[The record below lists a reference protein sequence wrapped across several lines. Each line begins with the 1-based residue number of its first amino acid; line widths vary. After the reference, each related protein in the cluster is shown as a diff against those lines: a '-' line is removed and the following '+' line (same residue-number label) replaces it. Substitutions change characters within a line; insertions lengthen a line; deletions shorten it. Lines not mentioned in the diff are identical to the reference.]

1 MDISVISPQTV
12 ELISRLTGQKLHQ
25 QDITPP
31 VLFLTALI
39 TVLLGVIHA
48 DDIVSDE
55 ETQRLRNLLEL
66 IPANHSFRQL
76 VMPIVNGVEEQQ
88 IYKKIQVFL
97 ALTACFS
104 EEEKLLLISFGY
116 QMSAAD
122 GTMDDRETGYLALI
136 GNRLEID
143 SRYLAVLSASFNN
156 QTISDTAALAEVHS
170 LLDPAQFQSLDSLFV
185 RAASHIIEDLP
196 AKPKYSNPKLF
207 VNFLIPPVNK
217 GRVAEWGKKLT
228 THLEFLYKKNQLD
241 SVQIIADL
249 PAELKQEKNQLDSV
263 QIIED
268 LPTELEQEINQLDSI
283 QIIED
288 LPTEF
293 EQEINQNHSV
303 SSYKEL
309 QNFQQYRQKLNA
321 VCQTLSSI
329 LRDGSDRN
337 VLSPTLTAEVTKES
351 RNLQS
356 QRFRVAVVGEFSKG
370 KSTLLNALLGEEI
383 QPVRDIPCSGTVTV
397 LKYGPQQRVICK
409 YKDGREEEIS
419 PQQYK
424 DKAAISEE
432 AALGDV
438 GDELI
443 NSELQEIIF
452 EHPNL
457 ELCCNGV
464 EIIDTPGLNEHAER
478 TLVTEQVLKTTDA
491 VIFLTHAQNV
501 LTEKER
507 ELLLYLKQELN
518 PERDDEAARNIFIL
532 VNFADLLRREGSHK
546 QARQRVETIVKNQNL
561 IAGENRIHLISAQSA
576 LDAILD
582 GTENEYVQSF
592 QDFTKSL
599 EQFLIEKRGA
609 IALQESAAGLKQ
621 IINTGCEE
629 LNQYQKMLDGKLT
642 LPEADKQKIFEQM
655 AEVSGRD
662 VKIRLLAKKIR
673 QECLE
678 ESHESWNEWLKEL
691 RERIIS
697 KSANWNSKHSH
708 LWSQDQLITDYA
720 NQFVRE
726 LTQDIN
732 FWTNHK
738 LSEIVKQKIGV
749 LDDQIYDNLEPI
761 CEEFELFDLR
771 LNTNLFTQFKDFA
784 TSGNRGGIR
793 ITGIGIAASIST
805 IGVDVGG
812 FVGGTLGIGAAV
824 GAALFFLTGVGTIPV
839 ILGALAAAAGGGL
852 GWSQLDGDVVK
863 AQIKEKVCELG
874 FQEFEESSQSI
885 FIKNIQKKIIAVFE
899 KRTEATSDVMSKAI
913 ALWENLLEQQE
924 KHDRQNQA
932 ECEAQKVWL
941 AEKRRELQQIESQI
955 EAVLNQSD
963 RT

>member
-1 MDISVISPQTV
+1 MDTSVISPQTL

-25 QDITPP
+25 EDITPP
-31 VLFLTALI
+31 VLFLAVLI

-48 DDIVSDE
+48 DGTVSAE
-55 ETQRLRNLLEL
+55 KTQRLWNLMEL

-76 VMPIVNGVEEQQ
+76 VMPIVNCVEEQQ
-88 IYKKIQVFL
+88 IYKKIQELL

-122 GTMDDRETGYLALI
+122 GKMDDRETGYLALI

-156 QTISDTAALAEVHS
+156 QTINDTAALAEVHS

-196 AKPKYSNPKLF
+196 AKPQ
-207 VNFLIPPVNK
+207 
-217 GRVAEWGKKLT
+217 
-228 THLEFLYKKNQLD
+228 YKK
-241 SVQIIADL
+241 S
-249 PAELKQEKNQLDSV
+249 QLDSV

-268 LPTELEQEINQLDSI
+268 LPAKLKQEINQLNSV

-288 LPTEF
+288 LPTEPK
-293 EQEINQNHSV
+293 QPNNQNHSV
-303 SSYKEL
+303 SSYQEL
-309 QNFQQYRQKLNA
+309 EKFQKYRQELNG

-337 VLSPTLTAEVTKES
+337 VLSPTLTAEVTKIS
-351 RNLQS
+351 RKLQS
-356 QRFRVAVVGEFSKG
+356 QRFRVVVVGEFSKG
-370 KSTLLNALLGEEI
+370 KSTLLNALVGEKI
-383 QPVRDIPCSGTVTV
+383 QPVRATPCSGTVTI
-397 LKYGPQQRVICK
+397 LKYGSKRRVICY
-409 YKDGREEEIS
+409 YKNGDKEEIS
-419 PQQYK
+419 PEEYQK
-424 DKAAISEE
+424 KASISRN
-432 AALGDV
+432 AASGSIA
-438 GDELI
+438 DEKAT
-443 NSELQEIIF
+443 SEIAEIVF
-452 EHPNL
+452 EHPEL
-457 ELCCNGV
+457 ELCSNGV
-464 EIIDTPGLNEHAER
+464 EIIDTPGLNEQAER
-478 TLVTEQVLKTTDA
+478 TVATQQVLRTADA
-491 VIFLTHAQNV
+491 VIFLTQANTV
-501 LTEKER
+501 LTQTEQ

-518 PERDDEAARNIFIL
+518 YGEENEGARNIFIAVSFFDWL
-532 VNFADLLRREGSHK
+532 ESEEE
-546 QARQRVETIVKNQNL
+546 RQDVKKRVERIVYREKPI
-561 IAGENRIHLISAQSA
+561 IAGKNRIHFISAKSA
-576 LDAILD
+576 LNAILN
-582 GTENEYVQSF
+582 GTENEYVESF

-609 IALQESAAGLKQ
+609 IALQESATGLKQ
-621 IINTGCEE
+621 IIDTGYEE

-662 VKIRLLAKKIR
+662 VKIRLLAKKLR
-673 QECLE
+673 EECLE

-691 RERIIS
+691 KERIIL
-697 KSANWNSKHSH
+697 KSAGWTSKHSH
-708 LWSQDQLITDYA
+708 LLSQDKLVIDYA

-738 LSEIVKQKIGV
+738 LSEIVKQKMGI
-749 LDDQIYDNLEPI
+749 LDNQIYENIEPI
-761 CEEFELFDLR
+761 CKEFELFDRR
-771 LNTNLFTQFKDFA
+771 LNTRLFTQFKDFA

-793 ITGIGIAASIST
+793 LTGIGIAASISD

-839 ILGALAAAAGGGL
+839 ILGALAASAGGGL
-852 GWSQLDGDVVK
+852 GLIQLDGDAVK
-863 AQIKEKVCELG
+863 GQIKQKVCELG
-874 FQEFEESSQSI
+874 FQQFEESSQSI
-885 FIKNIQKKIIAVFE
+885 FIKNIEERIIAAFE
-899 KRTEATSDVMSKAI
+899 KRTEATSEVMSKAI

-924 KHDRQNQA
+924 KRDRQTQA

-941 AEKRRELQQIESQI
+941 ADKRRELEQVKSQI
-955 EAVLNQSD
+955 EAILDQSAG
-963 RT
+963 

>member
-1 MDISVISPQTV
+1 MDTSVISPQTV

-25 QDITPP
+25 QDVTPP
-31 VLFLTALI
+31 VLFLATLI

-48 DDIVSDE
+48 DGTVSAE
-55 ETQRLRNLLEL
+55 ETQRLQKLMEL

-76 VMPIVNGVEEQQ
+76 VIPIADVVEEQQ
-88 IYKKIQVFL
+88 IYKEIQVLL
-97 ALTACFS
+97 AMTACFS

-122 GTMDDRETGYLALI
+122 GTMDYRETGYLTLI

-156 QTISDTAALAEVHS
+156 QTISDTTALAEVYS
-170 LLDPAQFQSLDSLFV
+170 LLDPSQFQSLDSLFV
-185 RAASHIIEDLP
+185 RAASHIIEYLP
-196 AKPKYSNPKLF
+196 AKPKYSNPKSF
-207 VNFLIPPVNK
+207 VNFLLPPLSK
-217 GRVAEWGKKLT
+217 EKVAGWGKKLT
-228 THLEFLYKKNQLD
+228 THLGLLYKKNQLD
-241 SVQIIADL
+241 SVQIIESL
-249 PAELKQEKNQLDSV
+249 PAEFEQEINQLDAVQIIENSPAEFEQEINQLDSD

-268 LPTELEQEINQLDSI
+268 LPTEPKQPN
-283 QIIED
+283 
-288 LPTEF
+288 
-293 EQEINQNHSV
+293 NQNHSV
-303 SSYKEL
+303 SSYQEL
-309 QNFQQYRQKLNA
+309 QKFQKYRQQLNA

-329 LRDGSDRN
+329 LKDGSDRN
-337 VLSPTLTAEVTKES
+337 VLSPTLTAEVKKES
-351 RNLQS
+351 RKLQS

-383 QPVRDIPCSGTVTV
+383 HPVRDIPCSGTVTV
-397 LKYGPQQRVICK
+397 LKYGPKQRVICK
-409 YKDGREEEIS
+409 YKDGGEEEIS
-419 PQQYK
+419 PEEYQ

-432 AALGDV
+432 AALGSF

-464 EIIDTPGLNEHAER
+464 EIIDTPGLNEQAER
-478 TLVTEQVLKTTDA
+478 TLITEQVLTTTDA
-491 VIFLTHAQNV
+491 VIFLTHAHMV

-518 PERDDEAARNIFIL
+518 PGKDNEAAKNIFIL
-532 VNFADLLRREGSHK
+532 VNFADLLRGEKSRSL
-546 QARQRVETIVKNQNL
+546 ARKRVEKFVENHNF
-561 IAGENRIHLISAQSA
+561 IAGKNRIHLISAQSA
-576 LDAILD
+576 LEAILD
-582 GTENEYVQSF
+582 GTENEYVESF

-609 IALQESAAGLKQ
+609 IALQESATGLKE
-621 IINTGCEE
+621 IIDTGCEE

-662 VKIRLLAKKIR
+662 IKIRLLAKKR
-673 QECLE
+673 REECLE
-678 ESHESWNEWLKEL
+678 ETRESWNEWLKEL

-697 KSANWNSKHSH
+697 KSANWTSKHSH
-708 LWSQDQLITDYA
+708 LLSQDQLIKDYA

-738 LSEIVKQKIGV
+738 LSEIVKQKMGV
-749 LDDQIYDNLEPI
+749 LDNQIHDNLEPI
-761 CEEFELFDLR
+761 CEQFELFDRR
-771 LNTNLFTQFKDFA
+771 LNTRLFTQFRDFA

-793 ITGIGIAASIST
+793 ITGIGIAASISD

-839 ILGALAAAAGGGL
+839 ILGALAASAGGGL
-852 GWSQLDGDVVK
+852 GLIQLDGDAVK
-863 AQIKEKVCELG
+863 GQIKQKVCELG
-874 FQEFEESSQSI
+874 FQQFEESSQSI
-885 FIKNIQKKIIAVFE
+885 FIKNIQEKIIAVFE
-899 KRTEATSDVMSKAI
+899 KRTEVTSDVMSKAI

-924 KHDRQNQA
+924 KRDHA
-932 ECEAQKVWL
+932 TLKECEAEKVWL
-941 AEKRRELQQIESQI
+941 ADKRRELEQVQNQI
-955 EAVLNQSD
+955 EAILNQSD
-963 RT
+963 R